1 MPINKSNFQPKDAR
15 TITVS
20 YRDEDEDDMS
30 DLFPNE
36 KSSPANGRK
45 MMTGTQ
51 ALVEFL
57 KTTSPEE
64 FQRTTPERS
73 VNNLFSRIRKN
84 KRSTAPAAATIIP
97 TPSMSSRSVPSTTT
111 SLLASTLTAPT
122 SYHGSDIVNSHT
134 IPRKNYIEIVPQQ
147 YQKIVAANTSTNNN
161 ANNNS
166 SRSPSFDTTSI
177 QSFVLRN
184 NSINTTHS
192 KTGEPILPNKK
203 RESSLYSGSLRHSV
217 SIRSQLSTAASSS
230 HRTRPLARDS
240 SQQRLDAKATEE
252 FLSVADGMDSIESA
266 LLQRLERMRL
276 IDVDIPSD
284 QVAAGLATE
293 HVRALGITHTLDNQ
307 HLETDKR
314 KVRHMQVQT
323 ENTPS
328 IDPAISTSTSTTT
341 SSTTSSSANINK
353 ISMAQVHDDDLE
365 SRARRA
371 EAALEEA
378 LDHFEVISGLA
389 YKKLRELWEE
399 KMRWENAC
407 MELRDRLVVMEQK
420 RLPSQPQQQQQ
431 QQPQS
436 QPQQQ
441 EQQQQ
446 QRNNV
451 HHNLREDYFLEENE
465 EEDELGL
472 SEFPCSEN

>member
-1 MPINKSNFQPKDAR
+1 MPINKPNFQPKDAR
-15 TITVS
+15 AISMS
-20 YRDEDEDDMS
+20 YRDDDEDDMS

-36 KSSPANGRK
+36 KSSPSNSRK

-64 FQRTTPERS
+64 FQRSTPERS
-73 VNNLFSRIRKN
+73 VNNIFSRIRRP
-84 KRSTAPAAATIIP
+84 KRNTAPPPPASIMP
-97 TPSMSSRSVPSTTT
+97 TPSMSSRSVPSSTA
-111 SLLASTLTAPT
+111 SLPVTLASTITAPT
-122 SYHGSDIVNSHT
+122 SYHGSDITNSHT
-134 IPRKNYIEIVPQQ
+134 VHRKNYIEIVPQQ
-147 YQKIVAANTSTNNN
+147 QQHLKTTATKSAGN
-161 ANNNS
+161 

-177 QSFVLRN
+177 QSFVLRSNSTSN
-184 NSINTTHS
+184 NPNNNNN
-192 KTGEPILPNKK
+192 TGEPILPNKK

-217 SIRSQLSTAASSS
+217 SIRSQLSATTTSNRA
-230 HRTRPLARDS
+230 TRPLIRDPS
-240 SQQRLDAKATEE
+240 QRLDVKATEE
-252 FLSVADGMDSIESA
+252 FLSCTDGMDAIESA
-266 LLQRLERMRL
+266 LLQRLERIRL
-276 IDVDIPSD
+276 VDGDIPSD

-307 HLETDKR
+307 HHLDRDKQ

-323 ENTPS
+323 EDTYMSSSSSSSSSEQQPMEHNTPALS
-328 IDPAISTSTSTTT
+328 E
-341 SSTTSSSANINK
+341 SSA
-353 ISMAQVHDDDLE
+353 STPEDLE
-365 SRARRA
+365 TRAKRA
-371 EAALEEA
+371 EVALEDA

-420 RLPSQPQQQQQ
+420 RYPFQQHQQQHQQ
-431 QQPQS
+431 DS
-436 QPQQQ
+436 QGNGQGHGIM
-441 EQQQQ
+441 
-446 QRNNV
+446 RD
-451 HHNLREDYFLEENE
+451 DYFLEENE

>member
-15 TITVS
+15 AISMS

-36 KSSPANGRK
+36 KSSPSNGRK

-64 FQRTTPERS
+64 FQRSTPERS
-73 VNNLFSRIRKN
+73 VNNLFSRIRKP
-84 KRSTAPAAATIIP
+84 KRNTAPPPPASIIP
-97 TPSMSSRSVPSTTT
+97 TPSLSSRSVPSSTA
-111 SLLASTLTAPT
+111 SLPVTLASTLTAPT
-122 SYHGSDIVNSHT
+122 SYHGSDVISNHT
-134 IPRKNYIEIVPQQ
+134 IHRKNYIEIVPQQ
-147 YQKIVAANTSTNNN
+147 QHQKMVTKSAGN
-161 ANNNS
+161 

-184 NSINTTHS
+184 NSTSTNNNNNNNN

-217 SIRSQLSTAASSS
+217 SIKSQLSAATNSN
-230 HRTRPLARDS
+230 RATRPLIRDTS
-240 SQQRLDAKATEE
+240 QRLDVKATEE
-252 FLSVADGMDSIESA
+252 FLSLADGMDSIESA
-266 LLQRLERMRL
+266 LLQRLERIR
-276 IDVDIPSD
+276 IVDGDIPSD

-307 HLETDKR
+307 HHLDHDKR

-323 ENTPS
+323 ENTCISSNEQQHLAQDTPTNNIPLHEPS
-328 IDPAISTSTSTTT
+328 TPE
-341 SSTTSSSANINK
+341 
-353 ISMAQVHDDDLE
+353 DLE
-365 SRARRA
+365 ARARRA
-371 EAALEEA
+371 EVALEDA

-407 MELRDRLVVMEQK
+407 MELRDRLVVMEQ
-420 RLPSQPQQQQQ
+420 RRYPFQQQQHQ
-431 QQPQS
+431 QQS
-436 QPQQQ
+436 L
-441 EQQQQ
+441 
-446 QRNNV
+446 
-451 HHNLREDYFLEENE
+451 HNQGNDQGHGIMRDDYFLEENE